1 MTTGA
6 RLYVYATVVLGL
18 TLLCGCLIWFG
29 QFPDVAQYL
38 AYFSLACIAAMLKVR
53 LPGLKGTISV
63 NFVFILI
70 AVVELSLAETV
81 ILAFVATLVQCL
93 WRPKTW
99 PSVIQVLF
107 NASAVVISAVLA
119 YGAARAMPLA
129 SLAWISLAPAATVFF
144 VLNTGMVSLV
154 LALISKTHPLAVW
167 KQCHLWTSPYY
178 LVGAAT
184 AAAIGTSAHIVGWRL
199 SLTALPLMY
208 LVYLYYRD
216 YVSSQTARALAGLR
230 FSECSSANDERVES
244 TTSR

>member
-6 RLYVYATVVLGL
+6 RLYIYATVVLGL

-29 QFPDVAQYL
+29 QFPDVARYL

-93 WRPKTW
+93 WRPKTR
-99 PSVIQVLF
+99 PSPIQVLF
-107 NASAVVISAVLA
+107 NASAVVISTVLA
-119 YGAARAMPLA
+119 YGTAHAMPLA
-129 SLAWISLAPAATVFF
+129 SLAWISLAPAAAVFF
-144 VLNTGMVSLV
+144 LLNTWMVSLV
-154 LALISKTHPLAVW
+154 LGLISKTPPLAVW
-167 KQCHLWTSPYY
+167 KQCHLWTFPYY
-178 LVGAAT
+178 LVGAAV
-184 AAAIGTSAHIVGWRL
+184 AAATSTSADIVGWRL

-208 LVYLYYRD
+208 LAYLYYRN
-216 YVSSQTARALAGLR
+216 YLSSQTAGAVAGLR
-230 FSECSSANDERVES
+230 SSPRLSAK
-244 TTSR
+244 